1 MAFELPQ
8 PSPRDELHAAIGLW
22 QRLELAGCSASHF
35 STACT
40 PECASEPWA
49 APRCAAGGPEGD
61 AAHVG
66 LQLAGALERSHQRG
80 AATAAL
86 QRACARAPRDARPRL
101 ALAKLLFKS
110 GAKAAALGALQPLLA
125 ASRAAGAAEEAAPAA
140 LQRYAPALASDAWY
154 LAGWCC
160 IHADDH
166 TAAYA
171 LWAEGAALLP
181 RDARLARQRRKL
193 ETWADLCHPPPPA
206 PPSSSPLVGAGA
218 LITCASQVHAHAL
231 PRSDPAHALFAP
243 SQGGLL
249 AFTSAL
255 PVLTRSECAGV
266 CRAVD
271 AHIAAPPHGGAWPT
285 VRSSSVPTTDIAVEA
300 VAALVPWLRELL
312 RSRVLPLLA
321 LCYPALRDGSALTPD
336 RLRLHDAFIV
346 RYDAALGST
355 SLPLHSDTSA
365 LSVTLPLTQ
374 CGEDYEG
381 GGLVL
386 EALRGEGG
394 GGGGGGVLNAGAGHV
409 MAFAGPLRHGGG
421 EVLRG
426 VRTVLV
432 LFLYVEGF
440 AYGAL
445 LGHGGGRGGGGG
457 GGGSGGGAGEG
468 GAGSS
473 SAAAGARSYVV
484 YRETLALAE
493 ALRVGEEA
501 EEEEGHEGAEQ
512 QAE

>member
-1 MAFELPQ
+1 MAAFELPQ
-8 PSPRDELHAAIGLW
+8 PSPSDELHAAIGLW
-22 QRLELAGCSASHF
+22 QRLELAGCGASHY

-40 PECASEPWA
+40 ADCVAEPAWV
-49 APRCAAGGPEGD
+49 PRGGGGPEGD

-86 QRACARAPRDARPRL
+86 ERACARCPADARPRL

-110 GAKAAALGALQPLLA
+110 GAKAEALEALQPLLA
-125 ASRAAGAAEEAAPAA
+125 ASRAGSSSGGDGGAAAAAP
-140 LQRYAPALASDAWY
+140 LQRFTDALAGDAFY
-154 LAGWCC
+154 LAGWAC

-181 RDARLARQRRKL
+181 QDARLARQRRKL
-193 ETWADLCHPPPPA
+193 GAWAALCSAPAAGAPA
-206 PPSSSPLVGAGA
+206 PRHVGAGA
-218 LITCASQVHAHAL
+218 LAHAPSLRVRAHAL
-231 PRSDPAHALFAP
+231 PPGDPAHALFAP

-249 AFTSAL
+249 AFTSGVPL
-255 PVLTRSECAGV
+255 LTRGECAGV
-266 CRAVD
+266 CAALD
-271 AHIAAPPHGGAWPT
+271 AHIAAPPHCGAWPS
-285 VRSSSVPTTDIAVEA
+285 VRASSVRTTDIAVEEVGGEA
-300 VAALVPWLRELL
+300 VAWLRELL
-312 RSRVLPLLA
+312 RSRLLPLLA
-321 LCYPALRDGSALTPD
+321 ACFPALADGSALTPQ
-336 RLRLHDAFIV
+336 RLRLHDAFFV

-374 CGEDYEG
+374 VGEDFEG
-381 GGLVL
+381 GGLLL
-386 EALRGEGG
+386 EALRSSGDGG
-394 GGGGGGVLNAGAGHV
+394 CAGGVLNAGAGEA
-409 MAFAGPLRHGGG
+409 MLFAGPLRHGGA

-432 LFLYVEGF
+432 LFLYVQDF

-445 LGHGGGRGGGGG
+445 LGHRGGGK
-457 GGGSGGGAGEG
+457 GGGAGQGGEAGGSSG
-468 GAGSS
+468 GAG
-473 SAAAGARSYVV
+473 AGAAQRGFVV

-493 ALRVGEEA
+493 ALRVGEE
-501 EEEEGHEGAEQ
+501 EEEA
-512 QAE
+512 